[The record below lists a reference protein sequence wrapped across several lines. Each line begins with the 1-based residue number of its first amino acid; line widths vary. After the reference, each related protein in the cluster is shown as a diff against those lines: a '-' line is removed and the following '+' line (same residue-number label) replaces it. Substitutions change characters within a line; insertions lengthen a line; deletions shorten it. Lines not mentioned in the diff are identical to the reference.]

1 MPLPDYGLLVGSI
14 DSFSPQVGGNPHYQL
29 EIRSASS
36 LYRVAVNVESTE
48 GSGVASEL
56 LVQIIKNFGANG
68 NAKIIVDGCTSS
80 VDKGFAVL
88 DMDSDLRLDF
98 VHGGIVDMTQFNT
111 AEAIGPID
119 QELQQIAQTV
129 QANKGWVAAFGTGF
143 PPNGSNGSGN
153 AQHQSSGFQGVDNI
167 HMNQGSFQYV
177 GDPASQAHYKENG
190 PKQDGGLLFFDG
202 TSITA
207 FFSKFSSQDDE
218 TNASGLP
225 IHTGVQP
232 PPQSVEEAAAGAPTV
247 KFISPSKPSRPK
259 PEVVNRVMTAMALP
273 GAGNGVGTKN
283 DFGFVFADPPGF
295 DDPVRPFQPDDDSS
309 VDQKYVNQF
318 AAQGVPEPVPA
329 PRGGQYPT
337 MDLASILGSPAV
349 AQITA
354 AGKITFHCPGD
365 SGAPT
370 AQRLRNEMMVTDLMA
385 KDFVG
390 GPGDKP
396 AFAFHVGDV
405 VYFFGEQNYY
415 YDQFFEPFKD
425 YPAPIFAIPGNHD
438 GITYDA
444 SMVSLAAFQAAFCDS
459 APNQWPGAGGVAR
472 TTMTQPGVY
481 FTLNCPF
488 ISIIGLYSNCGE
500 SLGYLDD
507 AQKAFLESELKRLK
521 PLRDAGTI
529 KAILLAV
536 HHPPLSFSKSKPSS
550 VDLRQDIDDACEAA
564 DCYPDA
570 VVSGH
575 AHLYQRMTRTMT
587 IDGKTWQ
594 VPYLI
599 GGSSGY
605 NATAKEEVNKDEFTQ
620 LDQSDPEFILHRVF
634 VNYGY
639 LWLQL
644 DSNANT
650 LRVEFRSPQ
659 INSGNVAAD
668 VCILNLGSHSITS

>member
-318 AAQGVPEPVPA
+318 GIADRVQVLRADSYRWAERWIPAKEPVNLFLSPPFADLTTKAVEFLALVQLLLNKSPDESVLTIQAETGFPIEQLPDLPA
-329 PRGGQYPT
+329 
-337 MDLASILGSPAV
+337 
-349 AQITA
+349 
-354 AGKITFHCPGD
+354 
-365 SGAPT
+365 
-370 AQRLRNEMMVTDLMA
+370 
-385 KDFVG
+385 
-390 GPGDKP
+390 
-396 AFAFHVGDV
+396 
-405 VYFFGEQNYY
+405 
-415 YDQFFEPFKD
+415 
-425 YPAPIFAIPGNHD
+425 
-438 GITYDA
+438 
-444 SMVSLAAFQAAFCDS
+444 
-459 APNQWPGAGGVAR
+459 W
-472 TTMTQPGVY
+472 
-481 FTLNCPF
+481 
-488 ISIIGLYSNCGE
+488 
-500 SLGYLDD
+500 
-507 AQKAFLESELKRLK
+507 
-521 PLRDAGTI
+521 
-529 KAILLAV
+529 
-536 HHPPLSFSKSKPSS
+536 
-550 VDLRQDIDDACEAA
+550 DI
-564 DCYPDA
+564 
-570 VVSGH
+570 
-575 AHLYQRMTRTMT
+575 R
-587 IDGKTWQ
+587 
-594 VPYLI
+594 
-599 GGSSGY
+599 
-605 NATAKEEVNKDEFTQ
+605 
-620 LDQSDPEFILHRVF
+620 
-634 VNYGY
+634 NYGRN
-639 LWLQL
+639 QL
-644 DSNANT
+644 
-650 LRVEFRSPQ
+650 LFRVKGEAVP
-659 INSGNVAAD
+659 
-668 VCILNLGSHSITS
+668 